1 MKTAD
6 AIFKWPVAMMKTTS
20 SFSSGS
26 AGMKT
31 PDVVSKWLVA
41 IMKTA
46 MRRFQC
52 PVSGINRLMPI
63 SGGEGPA

>member
-1 MKTAD
+1 
-6 AIFKWPVAMMKTTS
+6 MMKTTS

-41 IMKTA
+41 MMKTA
-46 MRRFQC
+46 MRHFQAAEA
-52 PVSGINRLMPI
+52 P
-63 SGGEGPA
+63 E

>member
-1 MKTAD
+1 
-6 AIFKWPVAMMKTTS
+6 MKTTS

-31 PDVVSKWLVA
+31 SDDVSKWLVA

-46 MRRFQC
+46 MRRFQAAEA
-52 PVSGINRLMPI
+52 P
-63 SGGEGPA
+63 E

>member
-1 MKTAD
+1 
-6 AIFKWPVAMMKTTS
+6 MKTTS

-31 PDVVSKWLVA
+31 PDDVFRWLVA
-41 IMKTA
+41 MMKTA
-46 MRRFQC
+46 MRSFQW
-52 PVSGINRLMPI
+52 PVSGIEWLMPI